1 MTATAP
7 QPESPAT
14 KAKALIVDVGGVD
27 LSARL
32 LGRDEIARVNPHRGH
47 MALLDHIVW
56 HTSDY
61 KEGVGLW
68 QVRADAF
75 WVAGHFPGRPILPGV
90 LMVEAGA
97 QLGAWLYNSR
107 WPVAKLAAFTH
118 IERAAFRTQVLPGDD
133 LFILCRERRATARR
147 FNSEIQGM
155 VNGKSVFE
163 AEIAGFA
170 LG

>member
-7 QPESPAT
+7 QPEST
-14 KAKALIVDVGGVD
+14 VGGSRALIVDLAGVD

-32 LGRDEIARVNPHRGH
+32 LGRDEIARVNPHRGD

-56 HTSDY
+56 HSADY
-61 KEGVGLW
+61 KEGVALVR
-68 QVRADAF
+68 VRADAF
-75 WVAGHFPGRPILPGV
+75 WASGHFPGRPLLPGV

-107 WPVAKLAAFTH
+107 QAAPRLAAFTH
-118 IERAAFRTQVLPGDD
+118 IEHAAFRTQVQPGDE
-133 LFILCRERRATARR
+133 LFILARETRATARR
-147 FNSEIQGM
+147 FHSLVQG
-155 VNGKSVFE
+155 VVSGKSVFE

-170 LG
+170 IG